1 MRAVH
6 FTPWIGKNYARGI
19 NGKKV
24 MALGE
29 SHYCGKPEDDVPSIT
44 NNVICRYLD
53 STNNEFEGWMNTYT
67 KFIRALS
74 GEEISRE
81 TSSGWWNRILFYNY
95 VQVPMTGARVAPTE
109 QEFRDSDAAFF
120 EILGEY
126 QPDKILAWG
135 KRLYSELPN
144 KGHKGMNLIDP
155 AGQPIETW
163 IYPLKNGHLV
173 EVIGI
178 NHPSAAFAWEY
189 WYQVIQKFINR

>member
-44 NNVICRYLD
+44 NDVICRYLD

-74 GEEISRE
+74 SEEISRE
-81 TSSGWWNRILFYNY
+81 TSSGWWNRILFYYY
-95 VQVPMTGARVAPTE
+95 VQVPMTGARMAPTD
-109 QEFRDSDAAFF
+109 QGFRDSDAAFF

-126 QPDKILAWG
+126 QPDKILA
-135 KRLYSELPN
+135 
-144 KGHKGMNLIDP
+144 
-155 AGQPIETW
+155 
-163 IYPLKNGHLV
+163 
-173 EVIGI
+173 
-178 NHPSAAFAWEY
+178 
-189 WYQVIQKFINR
+189 